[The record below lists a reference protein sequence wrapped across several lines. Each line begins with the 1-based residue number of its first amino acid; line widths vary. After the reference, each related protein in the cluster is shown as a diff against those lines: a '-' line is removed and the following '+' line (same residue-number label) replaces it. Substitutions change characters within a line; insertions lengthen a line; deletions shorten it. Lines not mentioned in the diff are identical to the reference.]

1 LGRSVPLVVANQLT
15 QATVCGSTTWSRH
28 QTRVDAISGRGRCS
42 ARNSATPSVTQA
54 PSKTKR
60 SMSWIGSTSRVIATR
75 MAAAPTSGSTRAAE
89 CVAERGRRV
98 ASEAP
103 RVFILGLYP
112 DASSRAKSAVSEN
125 RDEGVLVGEQDY
137 RQENRD
143 RIKEL
148 RQEFEQ
154 RQEAVEAVMEE
165 MRQDVEKR
173 AEEHPYARVSET
185 ASLGLLIADAIRQS
199 GREIALAIRE
209 TAQMREG

>member
-1 LGRSVPLVVANQLT
+1 MWLYNLVAPSDQSGRDLRPRSVLSTQQRDAERDPGALEDEEVDVVDRIDVRGDRYEDGRRSDERQHPRGR
-15 QATVCGSTTWSRH
+15 VCRGARAGRGERSTTSFHPRLVSR
-28 QTRVDAISGRGRCS
+28 RLPPR
-42 ARNSATPSVTQA
+42 
-54 PSKTKR
+54 K
-60 SMSWIGSTSRVIATR
+60 IGIVR
-75 MAAAPTSGSTRAAE
+75 
-89 CVAERGRRV
+89 
-98 ASEAP
+98 
-103 RVFILGLYP
+103 
-112 DASSRAKSAVSEN
+112 EN

-137 RQENRD
+137 RQGNRD
-143 RIKEL
+143 RIEEL
-148 RQEFEQ
+148 RQEFQQ

>member
-1 LGRSVPLVVANQLT
+1 M
-15 QATVCGSTTWSRH
+15 
-28 QTRVDAISGRGRCS
+28 DAVSGRGRCS
-42 ARNSATPSVTQA
+42 ARN
-54 PSKTKR
+54 KR
-60 SMSWIGSTSRVIATR
+60 DAERDPGTFEDEEVDVVDRIDVQGDRDEDARCSDERQYPRGRVCRGA
-75 MAAAPTSGSTRAAE
+75 RAARG
-89 CVAERGRRV
+89 ERSTV
-98 ASEAP
+98 S
-103 RVFILGLYP
+103 FILGLYP
-112 DASSRAKSAVSEN
+112 AASLRRAKLAVSEN

-148 RQEFEQ
+148 RQEFQQ

-165 MRQDVEKR
+165 MRQDIEKR

>member
-1 LGRSVPLVVANQLT
+1 V
-15 QATVCGSTTWSRH
+15 SR
-28 QTRVDAISGRGRCS
+28 RLEPR
-42 ARNSATPSVTQA
+42 
-54 PSKTKR
+54 K
-60 SMSWIGSTSRVIATR
+60 IGSV
-75 MAAAPTSGSTRAAE
+75 G
-89 CVAERGRRV
+89 
-98 ASEAP
+98 
-103 RVFILGLYP
+103 
-112 DASSRAKSAVSEN
+112 D

-143 RIKEL
+143 RIEEL
-148 RQEFEQ
+148 RQELQQ

>member
-1 LGRSVPLVVANQLT
+1 VLGTQQRDAERDPGALEDEEVGVADRIDVQGDRDEDARCSDER
-15 QATVCGSTTWSRH
+15 QHPRGRVCRGARAARGERSTTS
-28 QTRVDAISGRGRCS
+28 
-42 ARNSATPSVTQA
+42 
-54 PSKTKR
+54 
-60 SMSWIGSTSRVIATR
+60 
-75 MAAAPTSGSTRAAE
+75 
-89 CVAERGRRV
+89 
-98 ASEAP
+98 
-103 RVFILGLYP
+103 FILGLYP
-112 DASSRAKSAVSEN
+112 AASRRAKLAVSEN

-143 RIKEL
+143 RIEEL
-148 RQEFEQ
+148 RQEFQQ

-165 MRQDVEKR
+165 MRQDIEKR

>member
-1 LGRSVPLVVANQLT
+1 VLGT
-15 QATVCGSTTWSRH
+15 QQR
-28 QTRVDAISGRGRCS
+28 DAERDPG
-42 ARNSATPSVTQA
+42 ALEDE
-54 PSKTKR
+54 R

-103 RVFILGLYP
+103 RVFDP
-112 DASSRAKSAVSEN
+112 RPVSRRLPPRKIGIVREN

-137 RQENRD
+137 RQGNRD
-143 RIKEL
+143 RIEEL
-148 RQEFEQ
+148 RQEFQQ

-173 AEEHPYARVSET
+173 AKEHPYARVSET
-185 ASLGLLIADAIRQS
+185 ASLALLIADAIRQS

>member
-1 LGRSVPLVVANQLT
+1 
-15 QATVCGSTTWSRH
+15 
-28 QTRVDAISGRGRCS
+28 
-42 ARNSATPSVTQA
+42 
-54 PSKTKR
+54 
-60 SMSWIGSTSRVIATR
+60 MSWIGSTSRVIATR
-75 MAAAPTSGSTRAAE
+75 MAAAPTRGSTPRAAE

-98 ASEAP
+98 
-103 RVFILGLYP
+103 
-112 DASSRAKSAVSEN
+112 RAKHREFHPRLVSAASLRRAKLAVSEN

-148 RQEFEQ
+148 RQEFQQ

-165 MRQDVEKR
+165 MRQDIEKR